1 MNKIYLAVPFVEKD
15 EAKLLGAK
23 WDGECKKWYCEKNN
37 KNYKVLLEKWEIN
50 DTPIELIGED
60 REFGGNTLFI
70 DLVPSTCWFSNV
82 RSCIHPKH
90 WDRVRNYIYERT
102 NYSCECCGINTK
114 EDTTNGQLEAHERWN
129 YDEEN
134 KIQKLTRIVSL
145 CHQCHQS
152 THMGLAGILGKR
164 NEAETHLKKVCIFTD
179 EQVKLHRDEAFALW
193 RKRNESEWKLDIS
206 LITNNDIQI
215 KNPDAVNNRI
225 KSNCD
230 DEEEIID
237 RTPLPKG
244 KCFIS
249 IDK

>member
-1 MNKIYLAVPFVEKD
+1 M
-15 EAKLLGAK
+15 
-23 WDGECKKWYCEKNN
+23 
-37 KNYKVLLEKWEIN
+37 
-50 DTPIELIGED
+50 
-60 REFGGNTLFI
+60 
-70 DLVPSTCWFSNV
+70 
-82 RSCIHPKH
+82 
-90 WDRVRNYIYERT
+90 
-102 NYSCECCGINTK
+102 
-114 EDTTNGQLEAHERWN
+114 
-129 YDEEN
+129 
-134 KIQKLTRIVSL
+134 RIVSL

-152 THMGLAGILGKR
+152 THMGLAGVLGKR

-225 KSNCD
+225 KSNYN
-230 DEEEIID
+230 DEEDIID

-249 IDK
+249 IN